1 MKHIYTASLHCFLA
15 NSSTAIIAQFR
26 NQYIVATVIERFY
39 ATVNL
44 IC

>member
-1 MKHIYTASLHCFLA
+1 MKHIYTARLHCFLA